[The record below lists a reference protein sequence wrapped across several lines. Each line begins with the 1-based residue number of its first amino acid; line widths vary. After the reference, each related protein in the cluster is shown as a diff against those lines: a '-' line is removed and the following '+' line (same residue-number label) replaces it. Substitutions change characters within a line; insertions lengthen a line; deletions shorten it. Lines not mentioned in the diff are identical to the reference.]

1 MAYSSEEESSHEYS
15 PKLHV
20 SLPTGGITVE
30 NFAQAVRDTTT
41 APAEK
46 DSAWSMYDADLD
58 GPILDCVSTDTDG
71 DDEWHGSAVII
82 TWNCQRTKLW
92 SR

>member
-1 MAYSSEEESSHEYS
+1 MSIHQSCMFPSPRGVSQS
-15 PKLHV
+15 RTLPKLFV
-20 SLPTGGITVE
+20 
-30 NFAQAVRDTTT
+30 TTT